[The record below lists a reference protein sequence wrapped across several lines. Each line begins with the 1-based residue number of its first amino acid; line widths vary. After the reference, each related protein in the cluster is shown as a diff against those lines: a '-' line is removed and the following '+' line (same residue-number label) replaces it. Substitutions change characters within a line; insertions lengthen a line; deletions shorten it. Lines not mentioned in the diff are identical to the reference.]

1 MNKEQLQAVTHRYEE
16 ITANLGAPDVLQD
29 RERYFDLVKE
39 HASLTPLAEAIAKY
53 FRMEEELEQNLELL
67 QDTKDEEF
75 RSLLKEE
82 IRDLKQQLPVLEE
95 ELQILLLPKDPRDEK
110 DVYLEIRGGAGG
122 EESALFAEVLFRM
135 YQNYA
140 ANRGYKLEI
149 VDWNETELGGLKEVV
164 CLIQGDGVFSRLKH
178 ESGVHRVQRVPV
190 TESGGRIHTST
201 VTVAV
206 LPEADNVDVEIN
218 PNDLEID
225 TYRASGAGG
234 QHVNKTDSAIRITH
248 KPTGIVVTCQ
258 DQRSQYKNKDRAM
271 AILRSK
277 LVEAEENK
285 RSQGIAENRKNQV
298 GTGDRS
304 ERIRTYNYQQGRV
317 TDHRIGLTLYKIDE
331 VLGGNLDL
339 LVEPLIH
346 AERTQLLAEGEGR
359 REHQVD

>member
-16 ITANLGAPDVLQD
+16 ITANLGAPGVLQD